1 VINDTHRSIDHNNSI
16 IQNQGNIVPNN
27 NNNQYNNQN
36 NNHNQYQI
44 DNLDLNISSLHSIN
58 QGLKEASRQTMN
70 NKSLNTK

>member
-1 VINDTHRSIDHNNSI
+1 MINDTHRSIDHNNST
-16 IQNQGNIVPNN
+16 IQNQGNIVH
-27 NNNQYNNQN
+27 NNQYNNHN

-58 QGLKEASRQTMN
+58 NGLKEVSRQTLN